1 MVWLAAINDELLS
14 AVALGPVLTSVDD
27 SRTKGDSGTCEK
39 ERIKTFVL
47 QRRLWAKLFYFT
59 LNVVGAGIGLLG
71 VLAGNG
77 DLKGVGISRSAPR
90 TTVLAGVSGT

>member
-1 MVWLAAINDELLS
+1 MTLEPKGTQVPVKKGTHFS
-14 AVALGPVLTSVDD
+14 ASLRGV
-27 SRTKGDSGTCEK
+27 
-39 ERIKTFVL
+39 
-47 QRRLWAKLFYFT
+47 WAKLFYFT